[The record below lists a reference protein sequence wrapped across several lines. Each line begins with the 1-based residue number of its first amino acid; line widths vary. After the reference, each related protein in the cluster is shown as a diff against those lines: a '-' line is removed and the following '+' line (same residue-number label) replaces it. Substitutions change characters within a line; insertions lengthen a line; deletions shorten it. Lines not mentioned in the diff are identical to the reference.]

1 MVLFYFGSF
10 PCLLSDYFLG
20 ICCGQAFAWNVLQ
33 IIPSSPFPPGA
44 HCVLWEKRLLY
55 FIKFT
60 HFWSKM
66 LGQFRRWNN
75 IWWKLTELIF
85 VKGFWSMILS
95 ILQHWYPSCLCL
107 LETKADYVVHLSRG
121 FPLKKPDSSPSKNIS
136 SIIRV
141 LNMLY
146 KWGTLRSILFQGV
159 FSVCDLI
166 CTASL
171 CSSRCYD
178 FYFSNIIRLK
188 ERLMTYL

>member
-121 FPLKKPDSSPSKNIS
+121 FPLKKTRLITIKK
-136 SIIRV
+136 
-141 LNMLY
+141 Y
-146 KWGTLRSILFQGV
+146 FKHHQGAEHAIQMRNV
-159 FSVCDLI
+159 EVHTF
-166 CTASL
+166 
-171 CSSRCYD
+171 SRC
-178 FYFSNIIRLK
+178 FLSVWS
-188 ERLMTYL
+188 YLYCISV